1 MGFSR
6 ILRPSCLSLSFL
18 ILLSFSL
25 NLHCSTGS
33 ETISLGRPLSGNQTL
48 ISPQG
53 NFALGF
59 FTPGGSSSS
68 GRHYIGIWYNKLP
81 DQTIVWVANRDRPV
95 SDPTRSSLNLSR
107 DGNLALLDES
117 GNTVWSTNSTSM
129 VSNST
134 AAAVLLD
141 NGNFVLRADVENSS
155 STIWESFD
163 HPTDHWLPGGKIG
176 YNKISNAK
184 QVLASWRSPLN
195 PAPSQFTL
203 GPSQNGSSHELL
215 WNGSQMYW
223 TSGVWNG
230 RIFSLVPELQL
241 NYYVTNMTRIS
252 NDKEDYFT
260 YDSAVP
266 SAFTRFVVESS
277 GQLKQYVWGR
287 NFTSWTLFWTR
298 PTQQCQV
305 YAFCGVASICN
316 LQDEPL
322 CVCIDG
328 FGPKHQRD
336 WDLGDH
342 SGGCVRKTPLNCT
355 NNAVGEV
362 DKFRTLPNMQYP
374 SNPESWPSGNLQEC
388 ESLCLAN
395 CSCDAFAYDNGC
407 LIWRRDHM
415 FNLQQLLEAE
425 RVGKDIHVR
434 VASSEIPSIEDN
446 SAVKKRKKHTRTV
459 LIVVVATVGSGFL
472 TLSAAGLLLLVILW
486 RRSNNAS
493 AAAAADDKYEPR
505 DDNSLS
511 FFNYKELKT
520 ATKNFSEK
528 LGEGGFGAVYKGTLL
543 NSTLIAV
550 KQLKSLQQSEKQFMA
565 EVKTIGTIQH
575 INLVRLRGF
584 SVESSK
590 RFLVYEYMPN
600 GSLESL
606 LFHQTTAT
614 TLSWRFRYQI
624 AAGSARGL
632 AYLHEDCRDCIIHCD
647 IKPDNILLDSEYNPK
662 VADLGL
668 AKIFG
673 REFSRVLTTMRGTRG
688 YLAPEWISGE
698 AITPKADVFSYG
710 MLLCEIISGRR
721 NTDSSEV
728 DSYFPFE
735 LASAVSR
742 GGDVASLL
750 DDKLEGNADMEEVGR
765 ACRVACWC
773 IQDNE
778 KDRPTMRQVVQILDG
793 VCEVNTPA
801 VPRFLERYAE
811 GSSAATMNYLQG
823 MSSSKE

>member
-1 MGFSR
+1 
-6 ILRPSCLSLSFL
+6 
-18 ILLSFSL
+18 
-25 NLHCSTGS
+25 
-33 ETISLGRPLSGNQTL
+33 
-48 ISPQG
+48 
-53 NFALGF
+53 
-59 FTPGGSSSS
+59 
-68 GRHYIGIWYNKLP
+68 
-81 DQTIVWVANRDRPV
+81 
-95 SDPTRSSLNLSR
+95 
-107 DGNLALLDES
+107 
-117 GNTVWSTNSTSM
+117 
-129 VSNST
+129 
-134 AAAVLLD
+134 
-141 NGNFVLRADVENSS
+141 
-155 STIWESFD
+155 
-163 HPTDHWLPGGKIG
+163 
-176 YNKISNAK
+176 
-184 QVLASWRSPLN
+184 
-195 PAPSQFTL
+195 
-203 GPSQNGSSHELL
+203 
-215 WNGSQMYW
+215 
-223 TSGVWNG
+223 
-230 RIFSLVPELQL
+230 
-241 NYYVTNMTRIS
+241 
-252 NDKEDYFT
+252 
-260 YDSAVP
+260 
-266 SAFTRFVVESS
+266 
-277 GQLKQYVWGR
+277 
-287 NFTSWTLFWTR
+287 
-298 PTQQCQV
+298 
-305 YAFCGVASICN
+305 
-316 LQDEPL
+316 
-322 CVCIDG
+322 
-328 FGPKHQRD
+328 
-336 WDLGDH
+336 
-342 SGGCVRKTPLNCT
+342 
-355 NNAVGEV
+355 
-362 DKFRTLPNMQYP
+362 
-374 SNPESWPSGNLQEC
+374 
-388 ESLCLAN
+388 
-395 CSCDAFAYDNGC
+395 
-407 LIWRRDHM
+407 M

-673 REFSRVLTTMRGTRG
+673 REFSRVLTTMK
-688 YLAPEWISGE
+688 WISGE